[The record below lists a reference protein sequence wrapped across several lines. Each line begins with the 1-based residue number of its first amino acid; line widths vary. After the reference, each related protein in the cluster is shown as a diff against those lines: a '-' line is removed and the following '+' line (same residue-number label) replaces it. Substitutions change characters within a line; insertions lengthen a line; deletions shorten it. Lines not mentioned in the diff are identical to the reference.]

1 MEAFMSVHGWI
12 IIDKPLHMTSTD
24 VVRALKRKFPK
35 TKVGHAGTLDPLATG
50 VLPIALGEATKTI
63 PYLAEQRKRYRFEV
77 TWGEQTTTDD
87 AEGDTMLTSCYRPSE
102 EEIMAILPK
111 FIGDISQAPPRFSAI
126 KVAGKRAYD
135 LARAGEDFTLSPRP
149 AHIYDLKM
157 LEVKSSDVA
166 QFEVEC
172 QKGTYVR
179 SLARDM
185 AQTLGTYGFA
195 SMIDRTAVGSFHKD
209 TALSYETLAIC
220 DEKILKRDH
229 VQNLIAGLDDIPAV
243 MITEQE
249 VEKVRC
255 GQELHTSLS
264 LSGELC
270 LLCLHTAKNPIAIA
284 HIKGLRI
291 LPKRVFILN

>member
-1 MEAFMSVHGWI
+1 MSVHGWI
-12 IIDKPLHMTSTD
+12 IIDKPLNMTSTD
-24 VVRALKRKFPK
+24 VVRAIKRKFPK

-63 PYLAEQRKRYRFEV
+63 PYLAEQRKTYRFEI

-87 AEGDTMLTSCYRPSE
+87 AEGDTLLTSCYRPTE
-102 EEIMAILPK
+102 AEILATLPH
-111 FIGDISQAPPRFSAI
+111 FRGEINQVPPRFSAI

-135 LARAGEDFTLSPRP
+135 LARNGEEFSLSPRP
-149 AHIYDLKM
+149 IQIYSLKL

-166 QFEVEC
+166 RFEVEC

-179 SLARDM
+179 SLARDI
-185 AQTLGTYGFA
+185 AKTLKTYGFA
-195 SMIDRTAVGSFHKD
+195 SMIDRIAVGSFHKD
-209 TALSYETLAIC
+209 VALSYEKLAIY

-229 VQNLIAGLDDIPAV
+229 VQNIIAGLDDIPAV
-243 MITEQE
+243 MINEQD

-264 LSGELC
+264 LPGELC
-270 LLCLHTAKNPIAIA
+270 LLCLHTAENPIAIA

-291 LPKRVFILN
+291 LPKRVFVLN

>member
-1 MEAFMSVHGWI
+1 MSIHGWI
-12 IIDKPLHMTSTD
+12 IIDKPLNMTSTD
-24 VVRALKRKFPK
+24 VVRAIKRKFPK

-63 PYLAEQRKRYRFEV
+63 PYLSEQKKTYRFEV

-102 EEIMAILPK
+102 EEIMAILPQ
-111 FIGDISQAPPRFSAI
+111 FTGQISQAPPRFSAI

-135 LARAGEDFTLSPRP
+135 LARSGEDFSLPPRP
-149 AHIYDLKM
+149 AQIYTLRL
-157 LEVKSSDVA
+157 LEVKSSDIA

-185 AQTLGTYGFA
+185 AKALGTYGFA
-195 SMIDRTAVGSFHKD
+195 SMIDRTAVGSFYKD

-243 MITEQE
+243 MINEQE

-255 GQELHTSLS
+255 GQELHTSLL

-270 LLCLHTAKNPIAIA
+270 LLCLHTAENPIAIA
-284 HIKGLRI
+284 HIKGERI
-291 LPKRVFILN
+291 LPKRVFVLN